1 VGPAVPGVA
10 GNVYYFNS
18 SSTWTPTDADA
29 SNTSKGLLAIM
40 TNSTGFNLGMMVRG
54 YFRNSAWSFTPGD
67 ILYLSTTAGSITNVQ
82 PSGSGD
88 IVRVVGFAIAADTIY
103 FNPSNEWIELV

>member
-1 VGPAVPGVA
+1 
-10 GNVYYFNS
+10 
-18 SSTWTPTDADA
+18 
-29 SNTSKGLLAIM
+29 M